1 VVTRDTDSQL
11 SMTNRTP
18 GPVPLPSKHQLSLMI
33 WLCVFPTLTVINLAL
48 GDLLKTFCRN
58 AMALRLATG
67 PRTTAYLL
75 PFTPSLFSRKSF
87 LYERL
92 CLGRTSSRPGL

>member
-1 VVTRDTDSQL
+1 VVARDTDSQL

-48 GDLLKTFCRN
+48 GDLLKTFSPVVRTFV
-58 AMALRLATG
+58 LATIAVPIVIYG
-67 PRTTAYLL
+67 LMPHLHRLRVYLVTTRTGGA
-75 PFTPSLFSRKSF
+75 
-87 LYERL
+87 
-92 CLGRTSSRPGL
+92 